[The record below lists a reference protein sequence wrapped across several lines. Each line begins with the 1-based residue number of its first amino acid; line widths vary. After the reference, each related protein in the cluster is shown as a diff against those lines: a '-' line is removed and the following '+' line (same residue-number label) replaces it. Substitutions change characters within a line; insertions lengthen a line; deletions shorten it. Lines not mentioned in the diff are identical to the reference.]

1 MIFRRKAAAVAFSMA
16 WQQQSCQRGQSAG
29 ENALAGLTAFRR
41 ALHGCMWRC
50 PDALFELAD
59 AVLTAGPAPSLP
71 YLSLEPVFRR
81 GHGMVYQALAEGRIG
96 EERLRDLLVAYRPPG
111 SPRVFA
117 IDASTDPPPWAA
129 TSPRR
134 EWHHHACP
142 GSHRSDRAA
151 VAGAAFPWL
160 GHLRFSPHS
169 PTPPPGP
176 AGAGAAGAAT

>member
-16 WQQQSCQRGQSAG
+16 WQQQSCQQGQSAG

-96 EERLRDLLVAYRPPG
+96 GEGLRAPPVPYPPPRRPPLF
-111 SPRVFA
+111 PPH
-117 IDASTDPPPWAA
+117 PPP
-129 TSPRR
+129 S
-134 EWHHHACP
+134 
-142 GSHRSDRAA
+142 
-151 VAGAAFPWL
+151 
-160 GHLRFSPHS
+160 
-169 PTPPPGP
+169 PPP
-176 AGAGAAGAAT
+176 

>member
-16 WQQQSCQRGQSAG
+16 WQQQSCQQGQSAG

-96 EERLRDLLVAYRPPG
+96 EERLRDLLVAYRPRDWPL
-111 SPRVFA
+111 VFA
-117 IDASTDPPPWAA
+117 IDASTYPRPWAA
-129 TSPRR
+129 TSPGR

-142 GSHRSDRAA
+142 GRPGSDRAA
-151 VAGAAFPWL
+151 GPGGGCPRPAPL
-160 GHLRFSPHS
+160 GS
-169 PTPPPGP
+169 PPPSSPP
-176 AGAGAAGAAT
+176 APDP